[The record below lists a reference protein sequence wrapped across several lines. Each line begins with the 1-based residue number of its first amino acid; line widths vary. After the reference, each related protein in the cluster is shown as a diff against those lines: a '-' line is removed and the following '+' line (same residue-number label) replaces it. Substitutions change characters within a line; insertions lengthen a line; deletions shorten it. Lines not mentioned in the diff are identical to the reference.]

1 MEKENLAMV
10 NCNHLM
16 STHPVLQKVLEW
28 KHHKEEK
35 FNCTQENSRDKQII
49 PEYLAKRLWNPYHK
63 KLQKSINTVFLK
75 GLDINGLNCPIKK
88 YVKAY

>member
-63 KLQKSINTVFLK
+63 KLQKSINTVFWKVLILMGLIAQLK
-75 GLDINGLNCPIKK
+75 NT
-88 YVKAY
+88 